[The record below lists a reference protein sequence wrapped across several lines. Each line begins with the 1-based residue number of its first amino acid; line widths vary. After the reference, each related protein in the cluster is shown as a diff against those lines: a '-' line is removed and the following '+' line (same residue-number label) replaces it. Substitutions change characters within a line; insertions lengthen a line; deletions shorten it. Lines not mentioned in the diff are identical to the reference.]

1 MRNDVKLGFA
11 IGGVLLAVLIVY
23 VLVVPG
29 GSSANKQVSTSNGK
43 VTLEPVGGG
52 AATTQP
58 SAPPAAPPASF
69 TPQSPAVPSAAS
81 NDTQAAKTDALGS
94 AGDASDPAKDAAT
107 AEASKSDTS
116 AAAKPASGNGNN
128 KDIDWNK
135 LLNEQP
141 MAMAQTPVAGSV
153 KGKSAKVET
162 SYAQQSEGE
171 VKPAVALAPVETP
184 RSETLPQSND
194 TAPTQPPAD
203 KQIVESTP
211 PSDTASSGAATTQPS
226 SGAARTHQV
235 RAGETLSTIS
245 AAAYGSPNLYPA
257 IIRANP
263 GIDANHLKVGT
274 ILKLPDVKS
283 VRPSGAPSALGSDAV
298 ADARTAGGHVAA
310 ASTPLTNKQYRVASG
325 DSLYK
330 ISIKLYGKSS
340 MAQKIYDLNKQTI
353 GEDSH
358 KLKVGQ
364 VLELPEA
371 PTVTASTR

>member
-29 GSSANKQVSTSNGK
+29 GSSGNKQTSSASNGK

-58 SAPPAAPPASF
+58 SAPPAAPAATF
-69 TPQSPAVPSAAS
+69 TPQSPAAPS
-81 NDTQAAKTDALGS
+81 NDAVASKTDAP
-94 AGDASDPAKDAAT
+94 ADASDPAKDAAT
-107 AEASKSDTS
+107 AEASKSDTA
-116 AAAKPASGNGNN
+116 AAAKAATGVPSNN

-141 MAMAQTPVAGSV
+141 MAMAETPVAGSA
-153 KGKSAKVET
+153 KGHSAKVEAPAAP
-162 SYAQQSEGE
+162 SSEGE

-184 RSETLPQSND
+184 KSETLPQSNE
-194 TAPTQPPAD
+194 TTPAQPPAE
-203 KQIVESTP
+203 KQIVETSPPADATST
-211 PSDTASSGAATTQPS
+211 GAGATTQPS
-226 SGAARTHQV
+226 SGTARTHQV
-235 RAGETLSTIS
+235 HSGETLSIIA
-245 AAAYGSPNLYPA
+245 AAAYGNANLYPA

-263 GIDANHLKVGT
+263 GIDPNHLKPGM
-274 ILKLPDVKS
+274 ILKLPDIKQVKPAVTS
-283 VRPSGAPSALGSDAV
+283 SALGTD
-298 ADARTAGGHVAA
+298 ADAKTASGHVAA
-310 ASTPLTNKQYRVASG
+310 TPLTNKQYRVASG
-325 DSLYK
+325 DNLYK
-330 ISIKLYGKSS
+330 ISIKLYGKST
-340 MAQKIYDLNKQTI
+340 MAQKIYELNKQTI